1 MLGKLRPKQKNGFLI
16 KTLVYKN
23 KLATRVL
30 SRLDASISMVK
41 RILNLKIILKIS
53 YCIIISTF
61 VMRPANY
68 AVVTCYNST
77 EKLNE
82 QNEIANFMMFK

>member
-1 MLGKLRPKQKNGFLI
+1 
-16 KTLVYKN
+16 
-23 KLATRVL
+23 
-30 SRLDASISMVK
+30 
-41 RILNLKIILKIS
+41 
-53 YCIIISTF
+53 
-61 VMRPANY
+61 MRPANY